1 MHSERNP
8 RSLLR
13 GLASELQEKSTLH
26 FEDSLQLAAGSFKKI
41 LIVAAH
47 PDDEVLGCG
56 GTIARLVE
64 EGHEAYT
71 LILGEGV
78 TSRDK
83 SRDKVKRKK
92 ELKSLKKQA
101 LDANR
106 ILGTKDIFIHDL
118 PDNRFDTVPFLD
130 IVKVIENFRDKIKPD
145 TIFTQ
150 YERDLNIDHQ
160 ITYRAVI
167 TATRP
172 LSDESVKEVYSFET
186 LSSTEWNFPLNFS
199 PDVYF
204 DISNYLDRKIE
215 AMERYKTELKNFP
228 HPRSVDGIRLS
239 AKRWGMQV
247 GLEYAEAF
255 KLVRMIR

>member
-1 MHSERNP
+1 M
-8 RSLLR
+8 
-13 GLASELQEKSTLH
+13 
-26 FEDSLQLAAGSFKKI
+26 KKI

-64 EGHEAYT
+64 EGHEAYS

-78 TSRDK
+78 TSRDIRRGK
-83 SRDKVKRKK
+83 KAREK
-92 ELKSLKKQA
+92 ELKRLKTQA

-118 PDNRFDTVPFLD
+118 PDNRFDTVPFLE
-130 IVKVIENFRDKIKPD
+130 IVKTIERIKDEIEPD
-145 TIFTQ
+145 TIFTH

-172 LSDESVKEVYSFET
+172 MSNESVKEVYSFEV
-186 LSSTEWNFPLNFS
+186 LSSTEWNFPLTYS

-204 DISNYLDRKIE
+204 DISNYLERKIE
-215 AMERYKTELKNFP
+215 AMEKYKTELMNYP
-228 HPRSVDGIRLS
+228 HPRSIEGIRLS
-239 AKRWGMQV
+239 AKKWGMQV

-255 KLVRMIR
+255 KLIRMIR